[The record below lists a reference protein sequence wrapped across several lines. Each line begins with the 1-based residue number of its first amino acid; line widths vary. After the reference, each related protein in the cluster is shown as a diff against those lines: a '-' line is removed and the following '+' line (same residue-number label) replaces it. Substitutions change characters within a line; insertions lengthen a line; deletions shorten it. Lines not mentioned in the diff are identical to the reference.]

1 VPSAAIRFALEAAF
15 LILVAVGAGLAQLD
29 PLVIVALMAVAWVLV
44 ALVERASA
52 REAARAIP
60 KDAETP
66 EPDRHVDLVEPVE
79 EEPEPEPTVS
89 ERGARA
95 ILATGPP
102 PVPEPERVERMP
114 EPEPSPEPRAEPA
127 AQPEPAPEPE
137 PAPQPEPEPELEP
150 EPEPEPEPHFAG
162 PPREW
167 NLWELERLVRDRP
180 ADAQQEEQA
189 ALVVSL
195 RDFARPDGTLPLEFD
210 QLVRESFGALLSDDG
225 VPSEAA
231 AAP

>member
-1 VPSAAIRFALEAAF
+1 MPSAAIRFALEAAF

-44 ALVERASA
+44 AVVERASA

-79 EEPEPEPTVS
+79 EEPEPAPTVS

-114 EPEPSPEPRAEPA
+114 EPEPTSEPWA
-127 AQPEPAPEPE
+127 E
-137 PAPQPEPEPELEP
+137 PAPQPEPALEPELEP
-150 EPEPEPEPHFAG
+150 EPELDAEPHYAG

-210 QLVRESFGALLSDDG
+210 QLVRESFGPLLSDDG

>member
-1 VPSAAIRFALEAAF
+1 MPSAAIRFALEAAF
-15 LILVAVGAGLAQLD
+15 LVLVAVGAGLAQLD

-52 REAARAIP
+52 REAARTVP
-60 KDAETP
+60 ND
-66 EPDRHVDLVEPVE
+66 EPDETAEPARQVELVDVGRAVVE
-79 EEPEPEPTVS
+79 EEPESEPAVS

-102 PVPEPERVERMP
+102 PVPEPEHVERR
-114 EPEPSPEPRAEPA
+114 PEPR
-127 AQPEPAPEPE
+127 PEPKA
-137 PAPQPEPEPELEP
+137 EP
-150 EPEPEPEPHFAG
+150 EPEPEPQPEREPEPEPEAELEPEAEPAYTG

-180 ADAQQEEQA
+180 ADARQEEQA

-210 QLVRESFGALLSDDG
+210 ELVRESFGPLLADDT

>member
-1 VPSAAIRFALEAAF
+1 
-15 LILVAVGAGLAQLD
+15 
-29 PLVIVALMAVAWVLV
+29 V

-66 EPDRHVDLVEPVE
+66 EPDRHVDLVEAVE
-79 EEPEPEPTVS
+79 EEPEPAPTVS

-114 EPEPSPEPRAEPA
+114 EPEPTSEPWA
-127 AQPEPAPEPE
+127 E
-137 PAPQPEPEPELEP
+137 PAPQPEPALEPELEP
-150 EPEPEPEPHFAG
+150 EPELDAEPHYAG

-210 QLVRESFGALLSDDG
+210 QLVRESFGPLLSDDG